1 VSISVGGTAA
11 DDRGVNQVS
20 WTNDR
25 GGSGV
30 ATGTT
35 SWSLTNVPLVNG
47 TNVITVTAVDA
58 AGNRGTDSLTVTY
71 TGSTADTTLPTV
83 SISGPTSGTTFT
95 TTSSALALSG
105 TSADNLGV
113 TQVTW
118 TNDRGGSGVATG
130 TTSWSAPSIALQTGT
145 NNITVRARDAAGNQG
160 TDLLTITYTA
170 PVTPPSGSVTLTGSA
185 SGNLTAQLSWTANS
199 WSTVD
204 VYRNG
209 NQEWHTYN
217 DGAHTDTVPSA
228 GTYSYYICSHLSKT
242 ICSNTIMLT
251 VTSAATQP
259 PDTTA
264 PTVSINGPT
273 SASSYA
279 TTSSSMALSGT
290 SADNLGVTQV
300 TWTNDR
306 GGNGVATGTTSWSV
320 PSIALQTG
328 TNNITV
334 QARDAA
340 GNWAND
346 VVTVTYTVAPPPD
359 TTVPT
364 ISISGP
370 TSASSYAMTSSSMAL
385 SGTSADNLGVT
396 QVIWTNDRGGSGVAT
411 GTTSWSVPSIALQT
425 GTNNITVQARDAA
438 GNQGTDLLTVTY
450 TAPVTPPSG
459 SVTLTG
465 SASGNL
471 TAQLSWT
478 ANSWSTVD
486 VYRNGNQEWHTYND
500 GAHTD
505 TVPSAGTYSYY
516 ICSHLSKT
524 ICSNTIVV
532 TF

>member
-1 VSISVGGTAA
+1 MVVMCMSVLGSATAAAADSIDLAWNAGNNVGYKVHVGVQSGSYTQHFDVGAATAFTYPNAVAGQRYCFAISAYFLSSLLEGSNSSEVCGYSNEPPTLVNPGNRQSTVGQPTTLQLVGSDPASQPLTYSATGLPAGLSLMASTGFISGTPTTAATYPVTARAFDGTLTSTQSFTWTIVAGTTPDTTPPTVTITAPTSSSTYSATAVSISVGGTAA

-47 TNVITVTAVDA
+47 TNVITVTAVDV

-160 TDLLTITYTA
+160 TDLLT
-170 PVTPPSGSVTLTGSA
+170 
-185 SGNLTAQLSWTANS
+185 
-199 WSTVD
+199 
-204 VYRNG
+204 
-209 NQEWHTYN
+209 
-217 DGAHTDTVPSA
+217 
-228 GTYSYYICSHLSKT
+228 
-242 ICSNTIMLT
+242 
-251 VTSAATQP
+251 
-259 PDTTA
+259 
-264 PTVSINGPT
+264 
-273 SASSYA
+273 
-279 TTSSSMALSGT
+279 
-290 SADNLGVTQV
+290 
-300 TWTNDR
+300 
-306 GGNGVATGTTSWSV
+306 
-320 PSIALQTG
+320 
-328 TNNITV
+328 
-334 QARDAA
+334 
-340 GNWAND
+340 
-346 VVTVTYTVAPPPD
+346 
-359 TTVPT
+359 
-364 ISISGP
+364 
-370 TSASSYAMTSSSMAL
+370 
-385 SGTSADNLGVT
+385 
-396 QVIWTNDRGGSGVAT
+396 
-411 GTTSWSVPSIALQT
+411 
-425 GTNNITVQARDAA
+425 
-438 GNQGTDLLTVTY
+438 VTY

-465 SASGNL
+465 SASANL
-471 TAQLSWT
+471 TTQLSWT